1 MKFSNKD
8 FFSQWRNPEEILKI
22 TEEIL
27 NGKVHWFVQWKS
39 WNKTPSEQMSSESYM
54 SITNVN
60 HNKEKEKSIEVVL
73 VYLFVAYFIT
83 VSNILISLLQKVSF
97 RKTNQVIRNMDFESD

>member
-1 MKFSNKD
+1 
-8 FFSQWRNPEEILKI
+8 
-22 TEEIL
+22 
-27 NGKVHWFVQWKS
+27 
-39 WNKTPSEQMSSESYM
+39 MSSESYM

>member
-1 MKFSNKD
+1 M
-8 FFSQWRNPEEILKI
+8 
-22 TEEIL
+22 
-27 NGKVHWFVQWKS
+27 QWKS
-39 WNKTPSEQMSSESYM
+39 WNKTPSEQMSSETYM

-83 VSNILISLLQKVSF
+83 VSKHP
-97 RKTNQVIRNMDFESD
+97 D

>member
-1 MKFSNKD
+1 
-8 FFSQWRNPEEILKI
+8 
-22 TEEIL
+22 
-27 NGKVHWFVQWKS
+27 
-39 WNKTPSEQMSSESYM
+39 MSSESCM